1 MGMDVCVGRVE
12 AQWKGFSSHN
22 SCWVVV
28 VVVVGLGFIVPLLQ
42 LLSLC
47 QRVSMPVITGGLS
60 EDFLLAVWVIMRL

>member
-22 SCWVVV
+22 SCWV